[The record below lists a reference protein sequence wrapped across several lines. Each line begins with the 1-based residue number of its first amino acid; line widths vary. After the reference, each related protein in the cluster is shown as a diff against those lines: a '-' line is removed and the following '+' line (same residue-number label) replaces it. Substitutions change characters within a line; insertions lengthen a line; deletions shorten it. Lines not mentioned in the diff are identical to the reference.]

1 MLNLGQKVRQK
12 AEMQVNCG
20 PTSAVARS
28 VLYEST
34 IESSTDGRLAEGR
47 QSRREH
53 GCSGAFEDGAMKR
66 ILLSAVVVLAAS
78 VGQADAALLVVS
90 SVGGAPTGVTL
101 DNLDWL
107 SLGSAGGLSPQSG
120 LVVSFTPN
128 AKAVQG
134 GVAGQYAAPFLSG
147 GNGAGFGNPIGSNQA
162 NGADATTYLT
172 TGSTTANGNAAVELL
187 LPGSQLY
194 FGLLWGSVDAFNTLR
209 LYDGATLVGQVTGSD
224 VLASPNG
231 DQGLNG
237 TVYVNIS
244 STTAFDRVVA
254 TSAGYAFEFDN
265 LAFNPSV
272 PVPEP
277 ASLVLVGVALLGVGA
292 RLRRRA

>member
-1 MLNLGQKVRQK
+1 MDAFQ
-12 AEMQVNCG
+12 G
-20 PTSAVARS
+20 PIGT
-28 VLYEST
+28 
-34 IESSTDGRLAEGR
+34 
-47 QSRREH
+47 RREH
-53 GCSGAFEDGAMKR
+53 GGSGAFEERTMKR
-66 ILLSAVVVLAAS
+66 ILLSAVVLAAS
-78 VGQADAALLVVS
+78 VGQADAALLVAS

-107 SLGSAGGLSPQSG
+107 SLGAAGGLSPQSG
-120 LVVSFTPN
+120 LVVSFMPD

-134 GVAGQYAAPFLSG
+134 GLAGQYAAPFLSG

-162 NGADATTYLT
+162 NGLDSSTYLT
-172 TGSTTANGNAAVELL
+172 TGSTTTNGNAAVELL

-194 FGLLWGSVDAFNTLR
+194 FGLLWGSVDAYNTLR
-209 LYDGATLVGQVTGSD
+209 FYDGATLVGQVTGSD

-244 STTAFDRVVA
+244 STTAFNRVVA

-265 LAFNPSV
+265 LAFNESV

-277 ASLVLVGVALLGVGA
+277 ASLLLVGVALLGAGT
-292 RLRRRA
+292 RLRRRS